1 MNPYGTFSSTTSTDA
16 MLGSGSIALTC
27 QGDWKINAFAKLD
40 ISVGITPTPIGP
52 NGTSAS
58 MLNGLA
64 DSVAKQSDNIENAAA
79 WVTWLGS
86 AEAQDIVASYGVVFP
101 AVASST
107 DKAVKVLEET
117 GLSTSAFT
125 GHVERRSTFFF
136 PLSYFGADITAIMTP
151 AMEDVYSNRVPAS
164 ALSRANEQINLLFE
178 TSTRE

>member
-1 MNPYGTFSSTTSTDA
+1 MF
-16 MLGSGSIALTC
+16 
-27 QGDWKINAFAKLD
+27 
-40 ISVGITPTPIGP
+40 
-52 NGTSAS
+52 
-58 MLNGLA
+58 NGLA

-136 PLSYFGADITAIMTP
+136 PLSFFGADITAIMTP